1 VIIDIIRS
9 LDSSVPS
16 QSPAPLKSLN
26 YSVLKKAS
34 QKREIPVLN
43 EEDLEETFVK
53 GRNLALPEV
62 ARQLIP

>member
-9 LDSSVPS
+9 LDSWVPS
-16 QSPAPLKSLN
+16 QGSAPLKSLN

-34 QKREIPVLN
+34 QKREIPVLD

-53 GRNLALPEV
+53 GRILALPEV
-62 ARQLIP
+62 ACQLIL